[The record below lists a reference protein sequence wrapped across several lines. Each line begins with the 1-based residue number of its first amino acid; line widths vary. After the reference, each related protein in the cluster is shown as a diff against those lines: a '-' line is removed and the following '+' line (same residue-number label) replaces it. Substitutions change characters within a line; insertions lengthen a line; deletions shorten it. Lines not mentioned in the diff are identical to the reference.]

1 MTREL
6 IARLNAEQCQR
17 LHAAYTQVAL
27 VYEDLCNGPYG
38 ARQYKEYFA
47 IMDSR
52 ENIRQRFMMLT
63 TNTGSDGSGE

>member
-6 IARLNAEQCQR
+6 ISRLTAEQCQR
-17 LHAAYTQVAL
+17 LHAAYTQIAL
-27 VYEDLCNGPYG
+27 EYERLCDGPYG

-52 ENIRQRFMMLT
+52 EAIRQRFMQLT
-63 TNTGSDGSGE
+63 NNSRGYEHGQ